1 MNMNEQSIFII
12 VFFFS
17 LLLVTSS
24 TYVEIKQVVPT
35 TFTVNKVNSSKI
47 IVGTSWDGTNE
58 ADDEYAAARLN
69 CFSNAVTVLNS
80 PQDHVFGDRNTTY
93 ELAVHKTD
101 VLVKCRAG
109 FIDITKWKN
118 VFYFRT

>member
-1 MNMNEQSIFII
+1 MNNQSIFII

-17 LLLVTSS
+17 LPLVTSS
-24 TYVEIKQVVPT
+24 TYVEIKQLVPT

-47 IVGTSWDGTNE
+47 IVGVSWDGTNE
-58 ADDEYAAARLN
+58 ADDEYVVGRLH
-69 CFSNAVTVLNS
+69 CFSNAMTVLNS

-101 VLVKCRAG
+101 VLVKCRTG
-109 FIDITKWKN
+109 KEDITNWKN